1 MARKKK
7 EEEISIIA
15 GKNDSDTVTEL
26 EVLVKNQ
33 KIGEIHREEEDR
45 HYQIIYENGRKGTAV
60 SIEDAVRSIIAEY
73 NLHK

>member
-7 EEEISIIA
+7 EEEINIVA
-15 GKNDSDTVTEL
+15 GKKDSDTVTDL
-26 EVLVKNQ
+26 QVLAKDHL
-33 KIGEIHREEEDR
+33 IGEIYQGEEDR
-45 HYQIIYENGRKGTAV
+45 QYQVTYENGRKGTAL

>member
-15 GKNDSDTVTEL
+15 GKKDSDTVTEL
-26 EVLVKNQ
+26 EVLAKNQ

>member
-7 EEEISIIA
+7 EEEINIVA
-15 GKNDSDTVTEL
+15 GKEDSDTVTDL
-26 EVLVKNQ
+26 QVLAKDHL
-33 KIGEIHREEEDR
+33 IGEIYQGEEDR
-45 HYQIIYENGRKGTAV
+45 QYQVTYENGRKGTAL

>member
-7 EEEISIIA
+7 EEEISIVA
-15 GKNDSDTVTEL
+15 GSRDSDTVTDL
-26 EVLVKNQ
+26 QVLAKDK
-33 KIGEIHREEEDR
+33 KIGGVYQGEEDR
-45 HYQIIYENGRKGTAV
+45 QFQITYENGRKGTAI

>member
-7 EEEISIIA
+7 EEEINIVA
-15 GKNDSDTVTEL
+15 GKKDSDTVTDL
-26 EVLVKNQ
+26 QVLAKDHL
-33 KIGEIHREEEDR
+33 IGEIYQGEDDR
-45 HYQIIYENGRKGTAV
+45 QYQITYENGRKGTAL

>member
-1 MARKKK
+1 LARKKK

-33 KIGEIHREEEDR
+33 KIGEIHRGEKDR
-45 HYQIIYENGRKGTAV
+45 HYTVIDENGRKGTAV